1 MDKNICPQNILED
14 SIVRVTMAGGATK
27 QASLPEI
34 CAALMRDEIDAFP
47 ALRPHQRHAWHAFL
61 VQLGVMAMH
70 RAGLSDPPEEA
81 EAWRCLLRG
90 LTPDFPDDEPWHL
103 VVDDITKPAFM
114 QPPTSSEDKRKD
126 YKNRV
131 ETPDELDML
140 VTGKNHDLKINVA
153 VNADLDDW
161 LFALLTLQTMEGFMG
176 AGNYGISRMNGG
188 ASSRPAFSITPSMR
202 WGAHARRDIA
212 SLLTQMEE
220 IAYKHEM
227 DIEGPGLLW
236 TVAWDGAKAEA
247 LNFET
252 LSPCYIEVCRRIR
265 LHTDSADRLY
275 ATRAI
280 SKRERVQAKRLNGR
294 TGDPWT
300 PVNGKEGKALTLA
313 KGGFTYKRMLDFLS
327 PPDWEQPPLLGLSS
341 EEDRSTQEMML
352 VARGMV
358 RGMGKTEGY
367 YARTVPLKK
376 KTYTA
381 LFGTAGGFQELSEIA
396 YERVEQI
403 AHVQKILRHA
413 VSAFAAGGETQNIS
427 PDQRARAIPWGNRL
441 SDYADER
448 FFDELQREFEAD
460 PGERAEIRNEWLM
473 NGRDGVIDRART
485 ILDTAVEAMPCPS
498 IHRYRA
504 RVRAENVFWG
514 RIRGP
519 KGFSKLFDTEGDEE

>member
-1 MDKNICPQNILED
+1 MDRNILID
-14 SIVRVTMAGGATK
+14 PIIRMSTSDGATVH
-27 QASLPEI
+27 ASLPEI
-34 CAALMRDEIDAFP
+34 YAALMRDEIDAFP

-61 VQLGVMAMH
+61 VQLGVMAVH

-81 EAWRCLLRG
+81 EAWPRLLRG
-90 LTPDFPDDEPWHL
+90 LTSDFPDDEPWHL
-103 VVDDITKPAFM
+103 VVDDIAKPAFM
-114 QPPTSSEDKRKD
+114 QPPASSEDKRKD

-161 LFALLTLQTMEGFMG
+161 LFALLTLQTMEGYMG
-176 AGNYGISRMNGG
+176 RGNFGIARMNGG

-202 WGAHARRDIA
+202 SGAHARRDIA

-220 IAYKHEM
+220 IAYRYEM
-227 DIEGPGLLW
+227 DIEGLGLLW
-236 TVAWDGAKAEA
+236 TVPWDGSKAEA
-247 LNFET
+247 LRFDT
-252 LSPCYIEVCRRIR
+252 LSPCFVEVCRRVR
-265 LHTDSADRLY
+265 LHTDSSGRIY
-275 ATRAI
+275 AKSANSKGERI
-280 SKRERVQAKRLNGR
+280 SAKQLNGR

-313 KGGFTYKRMLDFLS
+313 KGGFTYKRMLDYLS
-327 PPDWEQPPLLGLSS
+327 PPDWEQPPLLRLSS
-341 EEDRSTQEMML
+341 EEDRSAGEMML

-367 YARTVPLKK
+367 YERTVPLKK

-381 LFGTAGGFQELSEIA
+381 LFVTAGGSPELSEIG

-403 AHVQKILRHA
+403 AHIQTILRHA
-413 VSAFAAGGETQNIS
+413 VSVFAAGGNTQNIS
-427 PDQRARAIPWGNRL
+427 PDQRARAIPWANRL

-448 FFDELQREFEAD
+448 FFEALQREFEAD
-460 PGERAEIRNEWLM
+460 PGERAEIRKGWLM
-473 NGRDGVIDRART
+473 NEKDGVIDQART
-485 ILDTAVEAMPCPS
+485 ILNAALDGMPCAA
-498 IHRYRA
+498 IQRYRA
-504 RVRAENVFWG
+504 RVRAENVFEG

-519 KGFSKLFDTEGDEE
+519 KGFPTLFDTEGDEE